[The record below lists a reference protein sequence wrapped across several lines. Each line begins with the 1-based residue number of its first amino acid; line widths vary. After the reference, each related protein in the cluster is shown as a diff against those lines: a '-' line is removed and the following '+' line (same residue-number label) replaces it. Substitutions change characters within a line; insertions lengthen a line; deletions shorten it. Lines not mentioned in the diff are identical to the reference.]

1 MAEQP
6 NAGGTKQFDFTR
18 LLAEMKLP
26 GMPDIQALTEANR
39 RNMEALTAANRVAVE
54 GAQAVARRHMEIMQQ
69 AMTEM
74 TEGVKTL
81 SAEGAPRAKAAKQA
95 ELVKQGYQ
103 RAVNNMQEL
112 SDLIQ
117 RSNAEALNLL
127 NRRFSE
133 AMDELKQ
140 LAQKEAEET
149 EPSPTGSSQKPM
161 ARKKG

>member
-69 AMTEM
+69 AMTDM
-74 TEGVKTL
+74 TEGVKAL

-103 RAVNNMQEL
+103 RAVDNMQEL

-127 NRRFSE
+127 NRRFGE
-133 AMDELKQ
+133 AMDELKL
-140 LAQKEAEET
+140 LAKKDAEET
-149 EPSPTGSSQKPM
+149 APRQKP
-161 ARKKG
+161 AGQKKG

>member
-1 MAEQP
+1 MAERP
-6 NAGGTKQFDFTR
+6 NAGGAQEFDFTR
-18 LLAEMKLP
+18 LLAQMKLP
-26 GMPDIQALTEANR
+26 GMPDIQALTEASR

-74 TEGVKTL
+74 TEGVKAL
-81 SAEGAPRAKAAKQA
+81 SAPGAPRAKAAKQA

-127 NRRFSE
+127 SGRFTE

-140 LAQKEAEET
+140 LAQKEADET
-149 EPSPTGSSQKPM
+149 APAPKATGQ
-161 ARKKG
+161 KKG